1 MNETLAWV
9 IVVPAAYLIGAI
21 PNGIWVCRLWRGIDI
36 RQYGSGGSGAT
47 NVLRTVG
54 KPAAAVVLILDF
66 AKGSVAVLIATW
78 LANDNHLLVALAGA
92 IAVAGHT
99 WPVYV
104 GFKGGKGIATG
115 WGALLVLSPIA
126 TAATVIG
133 IVIAAT
139 TRYVSLGSIIGAV
152 AGVSTLVV
160 LAIIDRVPLEY
171 VAFVVPSIA
180 FILFSH
186 TGNIR
191 RLLEGRERRL
201 EAKSRPERAP
211 SDGPGV

>member
-1 MNETLAWV
+1 MNDTLEWV
-9 IVVPAAYLIGAI
+9 VVIPVAYLIGAI

-47 NVLRTVG
+47 NVLRTLG
-54 KPAAAVVLILDF
+54 KPAAAIVLLLDF
-66 AKGSVAVLIATW
+66 AKGALTVLIATW
-78 LANDNHLLVALAGA
+78 IARENYLLVALAGA

-126 TAATVIG
+126 SAATIIG
-133 IVIAAT
+133 LAIALA
-139 TRYVSLGSIIGAV
+139 TRYVSLGSIIGAG
-152 AGVSTLVV
+152 AGVSTLVA
-160 LAIIDRVPLEY
+160 LSIIGIEPIEY
-171 VAFVVPSIA
+171 IAFVVPVIA

-186 TGNIR
+186 IGNIR

-201 EAKSRPERAP
+201 EARSRPERAS
-211 SDGPGV
+211 SDRPGV